1 MNFFSKKPT
10 IAVHSGIF
18 HADDVFAAAMLE
30 LAIGRECEIVRT
42 RDEDKIRAADY
53 VADVGGIHDEAT
65 NRFDHHQKGGA
76 GTHANGIPYAACG
89 LVWKKYGAQICGS
102 QEIADRIEERL
113 VCPIDADDN
122 GYATYEPIGTTVPF
136 TLQGF
141 LYLKRPT
148 WREDA
153 SMNDASFLQ
162 LVPVAK
168 DILLR
173 EIKITG
179 DYLLAI
185 AEVEKAYAEAS
196 DKRCIELSE
205 SFPFN
210 EVLSKYPEP
219 LYILTQRKSDL
230 LWKLEGVRANPT
242 GFEIRSQFPAS
253 WAGLRDT
260 ELEQATGVLGA
271 VFCHNGRWLIV
282 AKTKEAIQQLANLAL
297 NG

>member
-1 MNFFSKKPT
+1 MSFLSKKPT

-18 HADDVFAAAMLE
+18 HADDIFAAAMLE
-30 LAIGRECEIVRT
+30 LAIGRECRIIRT

-102 QEIADRIEERL
+102 QEVASRIEERL
-113 VCPIDADDN
+113 ICPIDADDN
-122 GYATYEPIGTTVPF
+122 GYQTYTPNGTTVPF

-148 WREDA
+148 WRE
-153 SMNDASFLQ
+153 SVEMNDASFME

-168 DILLR
+168 DILRR
-173 EIKITG
+173 EIKIIG
-179 DYLLAI
+179 DYLLADT
-185 AEVEKAYAEAS
+185 EVEKAYAEAP
-196 DKRCIELSE
+196 DKRCVELSE

-219 LYILTQRKSDL
+219 LYILTQRKSDT

-242 GFEIRSQFPAS
+242 GFEIRRQFPAS
-253 WAGLRDT
+253 WAGLRDA
-260 ELEQATGVLGA
+260 ELEQATGVPGA

-282 AKTKEAIQQLANLAL
+282 AQTKEAIQQLANLAF